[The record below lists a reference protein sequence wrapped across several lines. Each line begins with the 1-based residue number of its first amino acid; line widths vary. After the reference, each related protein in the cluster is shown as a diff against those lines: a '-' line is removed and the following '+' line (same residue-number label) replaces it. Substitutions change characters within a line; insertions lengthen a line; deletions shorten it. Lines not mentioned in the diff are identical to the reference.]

1 MKKLLS
7 VVLAIVLVLS
17 LAACGAGGGSTPA
30 DTNLTQDKLKGT
42 WSLTL
47 NIADLMDVAGDA
59 LAGAMGME
67 GMSAFFDSIPD
78 TMTFTALMVFD
89 GEGNC
94 SSMISKSDFNKFYQ
108 DVMNAILTEETMYA
122 IYAAQGMDKATVD
135 AALAAQGTS
144 ISAIINMTKLQM
156 SSMNIADTLVQSG
169 SAVAK
174 GDYLVMGETS
184 KYTIEGNTVVMDGT
198 KLEYDGTNLVMKE
211 VSSEDGDTPDLSG
224 LLPLTIKRVSD
235 KVDY

>member
-17 LAACGAGGGSTPA
+17 LAACGAGNSPA
-30 DTNLTQDKLKGT
+30 GTNLTQDKLKGT
-42 WSLTL
+42 WSMTL
-47 NIADLMDVAGDA
+47 NISDLMDVAGDA
-59 LAGAMGME
+59 LAGTMGME

-78 TMTFTALMVFD
+78 SLTLTALMVFD

-144 ISAIINMTKLQM
+144 ISAVINMTKLQM

-169 SAVAK
+169 GAVAK
-174 GDYLVMGETS
+174 GDYLCMSQES
-184 KYTIEGNTVVMDGT
+184 EYTIDGNTVVMDGT